1 MNDVKLSEAEALTA
15 GAELWVINNDP
26 SLSWW
31 SQLDFLSG
39 YLFSQNYFRTV
50 KETPSELINIIE
62 ATNLETSV
70 NQNVH
75 NYVLLGTEDH
85 FLNKWTLVWNNLTEN
100 QVAGVIAEM
109 APQLNFSN
117 VRLFSHQGSLLNA
130 LKARQTASLETISF
144 IENA

>member
-1 MNDVKLSEAEALTA
+1 MTDVKLSEAEALSS

-26 SLSWW
+26 SLNWW

-62 ATNLETSV
+62 ATNLDTPS
-70 NQNVH
+70 NQNTH

-85 FLNKWTLVWNNLTEN
+85 FFNKWTLVWNNLSET
-100 QVAGVIAEM
+100 
-109 APQLNFSN
+109 QLATIISDMSSQMNFSN
-117 VRLFSHQGSLLNA
+117 VRLFSHQSQLLKA
-130 LKARQTASLETISF
+130 LKARQTASSLNISY
-144 IENA
+144 IE